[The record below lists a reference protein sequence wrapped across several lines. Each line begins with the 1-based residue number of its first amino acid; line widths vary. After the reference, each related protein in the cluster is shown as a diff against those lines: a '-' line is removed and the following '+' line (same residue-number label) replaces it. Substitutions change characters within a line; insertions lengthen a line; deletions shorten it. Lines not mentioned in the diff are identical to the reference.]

1 MNDLSAKTSIQLHPS
16 RKKHRLGRHPWI
28 LASSIVEPKDPPK
41 LGDLVDLL
49 HTDGR
54 WIGRGLYNPHSR
66 IRIRML
72 SWDASEAID
81 EQWLNTRL
89 DRAFDL
95 RQTMPG
101 GSNLDAVRLIFS
113 EADFLGGLIVDRF
126 GPHIVIQ
133 VTAAA
138 VLPWLDQVTQRLR
151 ERYSPESIALVI
163 DDRTAKSEGIEPQ
176 SRVLEGCLPDAP
188 FEIRENDLRWT
199 IDLRE
204 GQKTGYY
211 LDQRDNRRAAAAW
224 TPLGA
229 RVLDICT
236 YAGGFAL
243 TIARHAQP
251 SQIIAVDSSAKA
263 LEWARGN
270 AERNGLQNGNGL
282 QDGIEWEQADFYN
295 ALSRR
300 LESRDQFDMIVLDP
314 PRLAGSRDQVDRA
327 LAAYHRL
334 NYLACRILKPGGIL
348 VTCSCS
354 GRVTRGD
361 FLDMLHGVAVRVRR
375 DLQILENRGAS
386 PDHPT
391 SIHCPETDYLK
402 CIIARVL

>member
-1 MNDLSAKTSIQLHPS
+1 MSDLSAKTAIQLHPS

-41 LGDLVDLL
+41 LGEVVDLL

-54 WIGRGLYNPHSR
+54 WIGKGLYNPHSR

-72 SWDASEAID
+72 SWDANETID
-81 EQWLNTRL
+81 DQWLAARL

-95 RQTMPG
+95 RQNMPG
-101 GSNLDAVRLIFS
+101 AAGLDAVRLIFS
-113 EADFLGGLIVDRF
+113 EADFLGGYIVDRF
-126 GPHIVIQ
+126 GPHMVIQ
-133 VTAAA
+133 VTASA
-138 VLPWLDQVTQRLR
+138 VLPWLDQVTQRLK
-151 ERYSPESIALVI
+151 ERYSPESISLVI

-176 SRVLEGCLPDAP
+176 SRVLEGALPNAP
-188 FEIRENDLRWT
+188 FEIRENGLRWT

-211 LDQRDNRRAAAAW
+211 LDQRDNRLAAAEW
-224 TPLGA
+224 TPPGA
-229 RVLDICT
+229 SVLDVCT

-251 SQIIAVDSSAKA
+251 SKVTAVDSSAKA
-263 LEWARGN
+263 LEWARSN
-270 AERNGLQNGNGL
+270 ADRNGLSHS
-282 QDGIEWEQADFYN
+282 IEWEQADFYD

-300 LESRDQFDMIVLDP
+300 LESKDQFDVIVLDP
-314 PRLAGSRDQVDRA
+314 PRMAGSRDQVARA

-354 GRVTRGD
+354 GRVARGD